1 MKIWISG
8 FYGKCLATLN
18 QQSFK
23 GPINLSL
30 SVVVLLLIYFTT
42 HLLSSFILSAWLPW
56 ALIWGALFEKQ
67 YFGFIFMKTNEL
79 KTNFEVLYTNIN

>member
-30 SVVVLLLIYFTT
+30 SAVVLLLIYFTP
-42 HLLSSFILSAWLPW
+42 HLLSSFIFICLAAMGIDLGIP
-56 ALIWGALFEKQ
+56 IWEAVFW
-67 YFGFIFMKTNEL
+67 FH
-79 KTNFEVLYTNIN
+79 LYENKWVKD